1 MKFTTSILLL
11 QSIAAVLGAPVESPS
26 SLDTKKGPV
35 EDLPIGKIITVVL
48 AANTTSPYQ
57 DAVDAADQAAVL
69 GRRSVENGKG
79 PVEDL
84 PIGKII
90 TVVLAANTTSPYQ
103 DSVDAADRA
112 AILGKLKRSIDAT
125 INKDTDLENRSVDDT
140 ESGLRQPAED
150 IILVAI
156 RGGGVAVSP
165 YQDSVDAADK
175 DAVLGKRDGDDDESE
190 SRKPAEDIILV
201 AIRGGGVAVSP
212 YQDSVDA
219 ADKDAVL
226 GERSAE
232 DKSS

>member
-1 MKFTTSILLL
+1 MKITTSILLL
-11 QSIAAVLGAPVESPS
+11 QSIAAVFGAPVDSPS
-26 SLDTKKGPV
+26 SLDAKQGPV

-69 GRRSVENGKG
+69 GRRSGDDGHG

-103 DSVDAADRA
+103 DSVDAADKA
-112 AILGKLKRSIDAT
+112 AILGKLKRSIDDA
-125 INKDTDLENRSVDDT
+125 ISKDANLGKRSIDDTD
-140 ESGLRQPAED
+140 SGLRQPAED

-175 DAVLGKRDGDDDESE
+175 DAVLGKRF
-190 SRKPAEDIILV
+190 V
-201 AIRGGGVAVSP
+201 
-212 YQDSVDA
+212 
-219 ADKDAVL
+219 
-226 GERSAE
+226 E
-232 DKSS
+232 DK